1 MNRVSIMNINVK
13 IDLCFYSAL
22 FCNQKRPKIL
32 LCSLMAADEQAL
44 AIIHFVSNLHEIRQ
58 ELISKENLLAAPGA

>member
-1 MNRVSIMNINVK
+1 
-13 IDLCFYSAL
+13 
-22 FCNQKRPKIL
+22 
-32 LCSLMAADEQAL
+32 MAADEQAL